1 VGRIEMRKKNLMNRE
16 SADKSKDGDKE
27 ELRELLAKIL
37 SLLHGTLE
45 RECIHILIMAIY
57 NIVASSEDED
67 LTMEWAT
74 NLFKTLSEIN
84 VNDNLTLH

>member
-1 VGRIEMRKKNLMNRE
+1 MEETKTRKGSLVTQE
-16 SADKSKDGDKE
+16 LADKCKDGDE
-27 ELRELLAKIL
+27 EKLRELLAKIL

-84 VNDNLTLH
+84 VNDNLTL